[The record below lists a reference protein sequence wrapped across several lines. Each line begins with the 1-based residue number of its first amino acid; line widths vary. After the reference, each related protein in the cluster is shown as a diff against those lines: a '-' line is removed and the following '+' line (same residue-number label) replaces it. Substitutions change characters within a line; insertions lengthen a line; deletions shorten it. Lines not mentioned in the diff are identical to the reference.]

1 MDVLVQPHETTGE
14 SEMKAMKMNR
24 TAQTGF
30 TLIELMIV
38 VAIIGILAAVA
49 LPAYSKYMD
58 KAKFSEVMLAT
69 QAAKTAVE
77 ICAQDKGAVT
87 TCSGTAGNTEG
98 IPVDITNSPD
108 KYVNSITTLAGV
120 ITVVPDAFGGVTAA
134 ETYVLTPVIDANGKV
149 QWTVS
154 GGCLAKQLCKA

>member
-1 MDVLVQPHETTGE
+1 MN
-14 SEMKAMKMNR
+14 SKMIKKAQ
-24 TAQTGF
+24 AGF

-77 ICAQDKGAVT
+77 ICAQDLGTVT
-87 TCSGTAGNTEG
+87 GCSGTAGNTQG
-98 IPVDITNSPD
+98 IPVDIATGAPG
-108 KYVNSITTLAGV
+108 KYVDSVTTLDGL
-120 ITVVPDAFGGVTAA
+120 ITVVPKSFGGVTAT
-134 ETYVLTPVIDANGKV
+134 ETYTIQAAIDVNGKV
-149 QWTVS
+149 QWTVG
-154 GGCLAKQLCKA
+154 GGCIAKQLCKA